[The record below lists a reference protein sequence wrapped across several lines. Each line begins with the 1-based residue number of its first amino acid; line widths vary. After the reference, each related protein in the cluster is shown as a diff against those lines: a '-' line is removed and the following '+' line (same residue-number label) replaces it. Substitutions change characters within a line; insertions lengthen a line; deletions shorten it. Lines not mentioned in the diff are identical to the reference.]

1 MKYEETGMI
10 TKVQNYLEE
19 HVIWRRSTDPSY
31 PYEATFNGER
41 LVIRLN
47 NFPDENLYTLL
58 VNDEEVAHF
67 DDWPEPWTRP

>member
-19 HVIWRRSTDPSY
+19 HVIWRRSTDPNY
-31 PYEATFNGER
+31 PYETTFNGER